1 VVATTPLVVLVSK
14 ILLVDEAL
22 VRVLV
27 VLDASRSAVE
37 ICCTSPFAP
46 ITKREEVA
54 VPLATEVRVV
64 VPRVAVE
71 VAVIFPEVRLV
82 PVALSKIRLEM

>member
-1 VVATTPLVVLVSK
+1 M
-14 ILLVDEAL
+14 LLVDEEL

-27 VLDASRSAVE
+27 VLEASRSAVE

-46 ITKREEVA
+46 ITSSEEVA

-71 VAVIFPEVRLV
+71 VAVMLPEVKLV
-82 PVALSKIRLEM
+82 PVALSKNRLEM